1 MAASPCL
8 HELWGIKVQLPSLQ
22 AEFKGLMDHT
32 AYLTRKTFGP
42 CEDPCQTVQLSAVVL
57 SSVPCINLQRRDRQ
71 TDKEESRCFWGFT
84 VAMDTM
90 SSLLNTCFCW
100 HHGPGWSTQSR
111 RSSSVPRMNPVTRA
125 DVCRLRRILISDN
138 DDWEFQRQKKRRSS
152 SLMWILWAARAP
164 PQTRGVILVPC
175 DAAC

>member
-1 MAASPCL
+1 MSTWTRRDRSAASIFTGWAQRVNGSYSL
-8 HELWGIKVQLPSLQ
+8 FNTENFWTLWGSVSDCSAFCCR
-22 AEFKGLMDHT
+22 AEFCPLHQP
-32 AYLTRKTFGP
+32 A
-42 CEDPCQTVQLSAVVL
+42 EE
-57 SSVPCINLQRRDRQ
+57 RQ

-84 VAMDTM
+84 VAMDTL

-100 HHGPGWSTQSR
+100 HHRPGWSTQSR
-111 RSSSVPRMNPVTRA
+111 RSSSVPGMNPETGA

-164 PQTRGVILVPC
+164 PQTQGVILVPC